1 MSCDYGTSRAR
12 VEASDA
18 TPETEVVV
26 STDQSPY
33 AEIDVTQWPS
43 AGDEQ
48 LGTKP
53 KRWLMHPDT
62 GESWLLK
69 YATYSTGSD
78 GSCYRK
84 GDDWAEFIASRVAAG
99 LGTPAAHVELAV
111 ERSETV
117 RYGIISKSVLT
128 EDEQSGDSDG
138 ELVLGNGLLARPTAP
153 GDRLG
158 YTIDAVQAALANT
171 KPPIGSPP
179 GFGAWDVFAGYL
191 VLDCLI
197 GNTDRHEENWAVIVT
212 PNERRLAPSFDH
224 ASSLGFQISDA
235 QRNQRLETRDEG
247 FTPETYARRAKSP
260 FANKPHL
267 IDVASA
273 ALDRCTRA
281 VREHWLSACEDV
293 DELVRPIWRV
303 PDDRMSEVARQF
315 AERLLRSNCARL
327 FDQVR

>member
-1 MSCDYGTSRAR
+1 
-12 VEASDA
+12 
-18 TPETEVVV
+18 V

-33 AEIDVTQWPS
+33 AETDVTHWPS

-53 KRWLMHPDT
+53 KRWLVHPAT
-62 GESWLLK
+62 GEPWLLK

-78 GSCYRK
+78 GSRYRK
-84 GDDWAEFIASRVAAG
+84 GDDWAELIASGVATG

-111 ERSETV
+111 ERLEAV

-128 EDEQSGDSDG
+128 ADEQSKNSDG
-138 ELVLGNGLLARPTAP
+138 ELVLGNGLLSRPTAP
-153 GDRLG
+153 GDRRG
-158 YTIDAVQAALANT
+158 YTIDDVHAALAGT
-171 KPPIGSPP
+171 KPPIDSPP

-235 QRNQRLETRDEG
+235 QRHQRLATRDEG
-247 FTPETYARRAKSP
+247 FTPESYARRAKSP
-260 FANKPHL
+260 FANKPLL

-273 ALDRCTRA
+273 ALDRCTQA
-281 VREHWLSACEDV
+281 VREHWLGACEDI
-293 DELVRPIWRV
+293 DALVEPIRRV
-303 PDDRMSEVARQF
+303 PDGRMSEAARQF

-327 FDQVR
+327 FDHVR